1 MYIRKKG
8 FPWPESN
15 LQFKFFGMTSIVSM
29 NWSIILLQAYNDSTI
44 YLYHLIFHLS
54 VTISVTIKY
63 IHNKMVF
70 VNYNFIWQS
79 NICK

>member
-1 MYIRKKG
+1 MRIRKKG

-54 VTISVTIKY
+54 VTIRLGIWNIEEFWYIKY
-63 IHNKMVF
+63 IHNKIVF
-70 VNYNFIWQS
+70 ANW
-79 NICK
+79 